1 MWRMTKA
8 VIVSW
13 IVGVVCG
20 VGMVLVMQ
28 NAGQAPPA
36 SNASVRSEPAPQA
49 TAIVPASPDGN
60 GR

>member
-8 VIVSW
+8 IIVSW

-20 VGMVLVMQ
+20 VGMVLVIQ
-28 NAGQAPPA
+28 SKPATPPV
-36 SNASVRSEPAPQA
+36 SNASIQTAPQTSGDA
-49 TAIVPASPDGN
+49 ASSPDQT